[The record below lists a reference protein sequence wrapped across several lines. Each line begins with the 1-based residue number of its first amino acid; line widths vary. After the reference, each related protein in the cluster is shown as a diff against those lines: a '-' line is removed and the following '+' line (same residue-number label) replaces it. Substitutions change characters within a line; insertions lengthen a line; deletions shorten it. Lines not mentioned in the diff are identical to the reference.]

1 VISIS
6 FFAISGCS
14 IYLEIECSFSK
25 EVNMKITQSKVN
37 IAPVKEPS
45 KMSVNLPKAVTP
57 KINLQKPAAGPM
69 LPLSRPTPE
78 KMQARPLPPVSNM
91 TRPAPSTMKDDY
103 SSLKDAAMAVQR
115 IKISAQQELD
125 QIRKM
130 RADAIRY
137 QLETATRA
145 RSKAHQL
152 ILHSRL
158 ETQREIEE
166 LIRQASE
173 EIQKVLADIRVIRI
187 TAQEELAAQR
197 KFTDAAKISSMS
209 LSIKEE
215 MAGTERKKKR
225 QLVAAKA

>member
-1 VISIS
+1 
-6 FFAISGCS
+6 
-14 IYLEIECSFSK
+14 
-25 EVNMKITQSKVN
+25 M
-37 IAPVKEPS
+37 
-45 KMSVNLPKAVTP
+45 KAVQNRINVTSIKKSGGMRVRALQTGIP
-57 KINLQKPAAGPM
+57 KISVPKPSAVPVSPFNKSHPAKTPMRPLSPAA
-69 LPLSRPTPE
+69 SAIR
-78 KMQARPLPPVSNM
+78 
-91 TRPAPSTMKDDY
+91 DDY
-103 SSLKDAAMAVQR
+103 SSLKEAALTIQR
-115 IKISAQQELD
+115 IKASAQQERD

-137 QLETATRA
+137 QQATATRA
-145 RSKAHQL
+145 RSEAHQL

-197 KFTDAAKISSMS
+197 KFTDAAKLTSMS

-215 MAGTERKKKR
+215 LAGTEGKKKR
-225 QLVAAKA
+225 QLVTSKA